1 MSFRNRPPHG
11 RCPVFVHFSAHI
23 ARPHDD
29 VERALL
35 EAPAT
40 WLPSVV
46 ESAYETG
53 DGVRARVGIGKRDR
67 LTKKVVVYVGEP
79 LRDVRRTVL
88 PIRVEA
94 AGPTGLFPQ
103 LDADLE
109 IAPVGP
115 DTTQLTLNG
124 SYRPPLGAAGALL
137 DRALLHRLVAEA
149 VAKNFVDRVA
159 GILQDAAFP
168 ASLREDGSKA
178 QPTL

>member
-1 MSFRNRPPHG
+1 MSLRDRPPHG
-11 RCPVFVHFSAHI
+11 RCPVFVHFFAHI
-23 ARPHDD
+23 ARPHDE
-29 VERALL
+29 VERVLL

-53 DGVRARVGIGKRDR
+53 DGVRARVGIGKRGR

-79 LRDVRRTVL
+79 LRDARRTVI

-137 DRALLHRLVAEA
+137 DSTLLHRVAEA
-149 VAKNFVDRVA
+149 VVKNFVDRVA
-159 GILQDAAFP
+159 GILQDAASP
-168 ASLREDGSKA
+168 TGLRR
-178 QPTL
+178 QLVNLHNW

>member
-1 MSFRNRPPHG
+1 M
-11 RCPVFVHFSAHI
+11 FVHFFAHI
-23 ARPHDD
+23 ARPYDE
-29 VERALL
+29 VERVLL

-46 ESAYETG
+46 ECAYETG
-53 DGVRARVGIGKRDR
+53 NGVRARVGIGKRDR

-79 LRDVRRTVL
+79 LRDARRTVL

-115 DTTQLTLNG
+115 GHTQLTLNG

-137 DRALLHRLVAEA
+137 DRTLLHRVAEA

-159 GILQDAAFP
+159 GILQDAASP
-168 ASLREDGSKA
+168 TSLRGDASPTPPAEERAAMA
-178 QPTL
+178 QEPGA